1 MLIFVLSPASGISSV
16 LPESS
21 LPESHLDNSVPLC
34 SEGYDE
40 ENLHQPDD
48 ECSTSFSGC
57 GSFEDNEVV
66 FTGSYAEVVSHSSS
80 NLRGNPEETENVGI
94 EDHDALEDKIKD
106 AVVCAIFE
114 SLDLLHETKG
124 SLKNFEELLTMARHM
139 YCKGAGL
146 GEDDETVK
154 KKWPSDW
161 TAARQILIAEG
172 YEDAK
177 EYFICLN
184 DVHPQHWDILE
195 SQSDL
200 CRHCGEKGA
209 IPYYYLGLK
218 GKIKR
223 WVSHPD
229 VCHKLLAHWRE
240 KEHWLNR
247 NEGWHTK
254 KELWDGERFAELSW
268 FWDPNTEWCLP
279 VRCQYPGCPN
289 IISAETVLSADE
301 NGDGYY
307 KVRCDCCHS
316 TFHVQAKY
324 VRGDPRNIAFVGK

>member
-1 MLIFVLSPASGISSV
+1 MLIFVLSPASAITSV
-16 LPESS
+16 LPETN
-21 LPESHLDNSVPLC
+21 LPGSQSDRSVPFC

-40 ENLHQPDD
+40 DNFHQTGN
-48 ECSTSFSGC
+48 ESSYGC
-57 GSFEDNEVV
+57 GSFEDKEIV
-66 FTGSYAEVVSHSSS
+66 FAGSYAEAVSHSSR
-80 NLRGNPEETENVGI
+80 NLRGNPEEGENVGT

-161 TAARQILIAEG
+161 TAARQMLIAEG

-177 EYFICLN
+177 EYMICLS

-195 SQSDL
+195 SKSDL

-229 VCHKLLAHWRE
+229 MCYKLLSHWRE

-247 NEGWHTK
+247 NEGWHVK

-268 FWDPNTEWCLP
+268 FWDPNNEYCLP
-279 VRCQYPGCPN
+279 VRCQYLGCKN
-289 IISAETVLSADE
+289 IISAETVLSADKNE
-301 NGDGYY
+301 DGYY

>member
-1 MLIFVLSPASGISSV
+1 MLIFLLSPASAITSV
-16 LPESS
+16 LPETN
-21 LPESHLDNSVPLC
+21 LPESHSDNSVPFC
-34 SEGYDE
+34 SEGHDKDNFLQTGSESSCGY
-40 ENLHQPDD
+40 
-48 ECSTSFSGC
+48 
-57 GSFEDNEVV
+57 GSFEDKEIV

-80 NLRGNPEETENVGI
+80 NLRGNPDEGENVGT

-106 AVVCAIFE
+106 AVICAIFE

-124 SLKNFEELLTMARHM
+124 SLKNFEELLTVARHM

-146 GEDDETVK
+146 EEDDETVK
-154 KKWPSDW
+154 KKWPSNW
-161 TAARQILIAEG
+161 TAARQMLIAEG

-177 EYFICLN
+177 EYMICLS

-195 SQSDL
+195 SKSDL

-229 VCHKLLAHWRE
+229 MCYKLLSHWRE

-247 NEGWHTK
+247 NEGWHVK
-254 KELWDGERFAELSW
+254 KELWDGKRFAELSW
-268 FWDPNTEWCLP
+268 FWDPNTEYCLP
-279 VRCQYPGCPN
+279 VRCQYPGCNN
-289 IISAETVLSADE
+289 IISAETVLSADK
-301 NGDGYY
+301 NDDGYHE
-307 KVRCDCCHS
+307 VRCDCCHS
-316 TFHVQAKY
+316 TFHAQAKY

>member
-1 MLIFVLSPASGISSV
+1 MLLSV
-16 LPESS
+16 L
-21 LPESHLDNSVPLC
+21 
-34 SEGYDE
+34 Y
-40 ENLHQPDD
+40 
-48 ECSTSFSGC
+48 
-57 GSFEDNEVV
+57 
-66 FTGSYAEVVSHSSS
+66 
-80 NLRGNPEETENVGI
+80 
-94 EDHDALEDKIKD
+94 
-106 AVVCAIFE
+106 FE
-114 SLDLLHETKG
+114 SFDLLHETKG

-146 GEDDETVK
+146 GEDDETLK

-184 DVHPQHWDILE
+184 DVHPQHWDIAE

-200 CRHCGEKGA
+200 CRHCGEKVV

-218 GKIKR
+218 GKIKH

-247 NEGWHTK
+247 NEGWHTQ
-254 KELWDGERFAELSW
+254 KELWVESSLQNYHGSGIPILSGA
-268 FWDPNTEWCLP
+268 C
-279 VRCQYPGCPN
+279 
-289 IISAETVLSADE
+289 
-301 NGDGYY
+301 
-307 KVRCDCCHS
+307 RCDAS
-316 TFHVQAKY
+316 IQDVQ
-324 VRGDPRNIAFVGK
+324 I